1 VTDGL
6 HEEAPSKR
14 RRGLRLQTR
23 FSLAFGVILALLVGL
38 TSLYWLAADE
48 LNDVRDTTR
57 DTARRLVLVERLRG
71 LLLEQE
77 TNLLGVLLDGD
88 KVFSRAYRQLPERF
102 DNTLDALHNVG
113 RPDTEREALLREIE
127 SRVSRWRSEFA
138 APALELAR
146 AGDREALREL
156 LSVQDERVLLVGAER
171 LLEQIASEAR
181 QQLERREALMRQRL
195 VTIEATVVASIL
207 GALIVMLLVVRL
219 THARV
224 TRPMTALA
232 ASTRRL
238 AAGDE
243 SVTIDYQGQAD
254 EVGDIARALHQFRDA
269 NRLSRESAWIKA
281 HVAEL
286 TERLGQQDTWEEFG
300 QMLLTHLCAP
310 LGALSAVLYRVD
322 SEDGAAWAVA
332 SWAGGAA
339 QAASGQRFAGGEGLV
354 GECLRSGRSVRL
366 DALPDDD
373 RVQATGTLSIRPQ
386 FLAIEPLQVGHD
398 VVGVL
403 EFAALS
409 APNAAQEALLS
420 EVRRVL
426 ALAIDSL
433 DGELRTRKLLEQT
446 RDQALTLRDNEEE
459 LRRQQDELRATNE
472 ALSKQAAELEA
483 QGERV
488 QASEQE
494 MRTQAQEL
502 REANRELQ
510 ERSDALEEAS
520 EELQRKSQEVER
532 ASRYKSEFLANMS
545 HELRTPLNALLI
557 LARSLADN
565 EEGNLTDDQIESAQV
580 VYESGQNLLRLIN
593 DILDL
598 SKIEAGR
605 LDVETQRIQL
615 HPFFERIHRQFAP
628 LAQEKH
634 LDYQCEM
641 ADTMPEIAHQ
651 DGDKLRQIVVNLLGN
666 AIKFTER
673 GEVRLEVEG
682 TADELI
688 ISVRDT
694 GIGMDSETAE
704 RVFRAFEQAD
714 GSTSRRFGG
723 TGLGLAISSRLAD
736 LLGGALEVDS
746 TAGEGSCFTLR
757 VPLRAPDEAAQ
768 SEGGEAESPYQGA
781 AEAVLEAG
789 DGASSTPS
797 QAGDPTF
804 LIVED
809 DRNFA
814 RILRDMAQDRGY
826 RVLVAESGEDGLAL
840 ARTHRPKGIVLD
852 VGLPD
857 TDGYAIAQQ
866 LSEDAVTAGIPV
878 HYISAEDDPGSAL
891 RGKAVGFLRKP
902 VSRKDLE
909 GALSRL
915 LDGQQARQILLV
927 DDDAA
932 TRRAVARLFADQP
945 GVSLSQAENGGE
957 AISALRDEG
966 PYDCVILD
974 LGLPDMSGFDVL
986 DAIERSTM
994 APPVIVYSGR
1004 ELSDDE
1010 TRRLRGHADSIVIKG
1025 VHASE
1030 KLLEEVQAFLRS
1042 VPSGDGAAQRAGED
1056 DWSAP
1061 QALQGRRVLLADD
1074 DVRNVFALSKA
1085 LRARGLEV
1093 VMHQDAERAL
1103 AYLESSEGGQV
1114 DVVLMD
1120 IMMPGM
1126 DGYTAMQRIRDT
1138 PAIARLPIIALTAK
1152 AMDEDRE
1159 KCLEAGASDYLS
1171 KPVDVDKLVAMIGA
1185 WLGSPHGR

>member
-1 VTDGL
+1 MSVGPRA
-6 HEEAPSKR
+6 EATSKR

-23 FSLAFGVILALLVGL
+23 FSLAFGVILALLAGL
-38 TSLYWLAADE
+38 TSLYWLAAAE
-48 LNDVRDTTR
+48 LDDVRNTTR
-57 DTARRLVLVERLRG
+57 DTARRLVLVEQLRG

-77 TNLLGVLLDGD
+77 TNLRGFLLDGD
-88 KVFSRAYRQLPERF
+88 QDFYAAYQRLPGRF
-102 DNTLDALHNVG
+102 ETTIEALRDVGQAENTGD
-113 RPDTEREALLREIE
+113 ALLREVE
-127 SRVSRWRSEFA
+127 SRVTRWRSEFA
-138 APALELAR
+138 APALEMAS
-146 AGDREALREL
+146 ADDRDALREL
-156 LSVQDERVLLVGAER
+156 LSRRDERALLAGAER
-171 LLEQIASEAR
+171 LLERIAGEAR
-181 QQLERREALMRQRL
+181 SQLERREALMRQRL
-195 VTIEATVVASIL
+195 NRIKVTVVASIL
-207 GALIVMLLVVRL
+207 GALFVMLLVVRQ

-269 NRLSRESAWIKA
+269 NRSSRESAWIKA

-286 TERLGQQDTWEEFG
+286 TERLGQQDSWEEFG

-332 SWAGGAA
+332 RWAGGAT
-339 QAASGQRFAGGEGLV
+339 QAASGHRFADGEGLV

-386 FLAIEPLQVGHD
+386 FLAIEPLQVGQD

-403 EFAALS
+403 EFAALA

-446 RDQALTLRDNEEE
+446 RDQALTLRENEEE

-494 MRTQAQEL
+494 MRAQAQEL
-502 REANRELQ
+502 RAANRELQ
-510 ERSDALEEAS
+510 ERSDALEQAS

-557 LARSLADN
+557 LARSLAEN
-565 EEGNLTDDQIESAQV
+565 EEGNLSDDQIESAQV

-628 LAQEKH
+628 LAKEKQ
-634 LDYQCEM
+634 LDYQCEL
-641 ADTMPEIAHQ
+641 ASTMPEIGHQ

-682 TADELI
+682 SDDSLT

-736 LLGGALEVDS
+736 LLGGSLTVDS
-746 TAGEGSCFTLR
+746 VPGEGSRFTLQ
-757 VPLRAPDEAAQ
+757 VPLRAADDDVEVEGEPEAQ
-768 SEGGEAESPYQGA
+768 PHSEGA
-781 AEAVLEAG
+781 AEAVLDASDAG
-789 DGASSTPS
+789 KSDSLRAAELTL
-797 QAGDPTF
+797 

-809 DRNFA
+809 DRNFS
-814 RILRDMAQDRGY
+814 RILRDMAQDRGF
-826 RVLVAESGEDGLAL
+826 RVLLADSGKEGLAL
-840 ARTHRPKGIVLD
+840 ARRHRPKGIVLD

-857 TDGYAIAQQ
+857 IDGYAVAQQ
-866 LSEDAVTAGIPV
+866 LREDAVTAGIPV
-878 HYISAEDDPGSAL
+878 HFISAEDDPGSAV
-891 RGKAVGFLRKP
+891 RGSAVGFLRKP
-902 VSRKDLE
+902 VSREDLDQV
-909 GALSRL
+909 LSRL
-915 LDGQQARQILLV
+915 LNSHQARQILLV
-927 DDDAA
+927 DDDVA
-932 TRRAVARLFADQP
+932 TRRAVARLFAAQP
-945 GVSLSQAENGGE
+945 GVSLSHAESGSE

-986 DAIERSTM
+986 DAIERS
-994 APPVIVYSGR
+994 AKSPPVFVYSGR

-1030 KLLEEVQAFLRS
+1030 KLLEEVQAFMRS
-1042 VPSGDGAAQRAGED
+1042 VPVAEGPAQRPD
-1056 DWSAP
+1056 SK
-1061 QALQGRRVLLADD
+1061 ALHGRRVLLVDD
-1074 DVRNVFALSKA
+1074 DVRNIFALSKA
-1085 LRARGLEV
+1085 LRARGLQV
-1093 VMHQDAERAL
+1093 VMHQEAERAL
-1103 AYLESSEGGQV
+1103 AYLESSEGAEV

-1126 DGYTAMQRIRDT
+1126 DGYTAMRRIRDT
-1138 PAIARLPIIALTAK
+1138 PAIAQVPIIALTAK

-1159 KCLEAGASDYLS
+1159 KCLDAGASDYLS
-1171 KPVDVDKLVAMIGA
+1171 KPVDVDKLVAMIRA
-1185 WLGSPHGR
+1185 WLGAAHKQ